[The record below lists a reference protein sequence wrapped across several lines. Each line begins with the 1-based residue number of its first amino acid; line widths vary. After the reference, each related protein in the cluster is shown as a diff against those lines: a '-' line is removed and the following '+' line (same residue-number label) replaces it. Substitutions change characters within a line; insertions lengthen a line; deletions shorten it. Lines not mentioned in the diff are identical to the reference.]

1 MNSVTRLGHLQMN
14 PLLNMVGYLGSV
26 TNGLVIY
33 NWLFFQIFPFAYFHQ
48 SFISV
53 LLNNGY
59 THTNTHTLVILL
71 ALMSLIQHL
80 VNIMFKNIRK
90 E

>member
-1 MNSVTRLGHLQMN
+1 MN
-14 PLLNMVGYLGSV
+14 PLLNMVGYPGSV
-26 TNGLVIY
+26 TNWLVIY
-33 NWLFFQIFPFAYFHQ
+33 LQTDSWLFFQTFSFAYFHQ

-59 THTNTHTLVILL
+59 THMHAYTCHIL

-80 VNIMFKNIRK
+80 VNIMFKNVHK
-90 E
+90 